1 MSRKPHWLTGSIWNL
16 VGTGV
21 PFGFAI
27 ICMPLLLRNLGAD
40 RYGLLILAWAVV
52 GYFSIF
58 DFGLSR
64 AITQLVA
71 RAHKVSPD
79 DAVPII
85 ATGLVAMGI
94 FGLVGGLILYVIAPL
109 LGNLGRI
116 PVVLRHETVAMA
128 KVLGVGLPFV
138 IISAGFRG
146 ALEGVFDFAW
156 INVIR
161 IVLGVGTY
169 LVPVLVMPFS
179 LRVDLICA
187 GLVLLRVL
195 SCVAY
200 YIRCRFFFNLRG
212 SLKRADP
219 AIAKRL
225 MGYGGW
231 ITVSNLMSPMM
242 AYLDRFVVAGAMSIA
257 LAGYYATSQEI
268 VTKLQIVP
276 GALLAVLFPA
286 ISRSHETSPERAGDL
301 FFKGAQFVT
310 FTLLPIAAGFLLF
323 SREGL
328 QLWFG
333 SEFSAASY
341 RFTQILTV
349 GAFINCLAFSPFY
362 YLQGIGR
369 PDITAKTHIVEVPL
383 YLLFLW
389 ILIGRLGVLGVAI
402 AWSGRMVLDLA
413 ILTFAASRQAPV
425 MRGIIGRAVPRF
437 VWPIAL
443 LACLF
448 LIEPLAAK
456 GVAFLAVSLLS
467 AWMIWNEWHSG
478 HIVLVE
484 PESQLT

>member
-16 VGTGV
+16 VGTGI
-21 PFGFAI
+21 PFGFAVV
-27 ICMPLLLRNLGAD
+27 CMPLLLKSLGAD

-71 RAHKVSPD
+71 RAYKISPD
-79 DAVPII
+79 EAVPVI

-94 FGLVGGLILYVIAPL
+94 FGLVGGSILYFIAPL

-116 PVVLRHETVAMA
+116 PSSLRHETVQMA

-138 IISAGFRG
+138 IVSAGFRG

-156 INVIR
+156 INLIR
-161 IVLGVGTY
+161 IVLGIGTY
-169 LVPVLVMPFS
+169 LVPVIVMPFS
-179 LRVDLICA
+179 LRVDWICA
-187 GLVLLRVL
+187 GLVLLRVI
-195 SCVAY
+195 SCLAY
-200 YIRCRFFFNLRG
+200 YVRCRVFFNLRG
-212 SLKRADP
+212 SLKQADL
-219 AIAKRL
+219 AVAKRL

-276 GALLAVLFPA
+276 GSLLAVLFPA
-286 ISRSHETSPERAGDL
+286 ISRSHESSPDRAGDL
-301 FFKGAQFVT
+301 FFRGAQLVT
-310 FTLLPIAAGFLLF
+310 FALLPVAAAFLLF
-323 SREGL
+323 AREGL
-328 QLWFG
+328 ELWFG
-333 SEFSAASY
+333 NGFATASY
-341 RFTQILTV
+341 RFTQILTI
-349 GAFINCLAFSPFY
+349 GAFINCLAFSPFF

-369 PDITAKTHIVEVPL
+369 PDITAKTHLVEVPL
-383 YLLFLW
+383 YLLLLW
-389 ILIGRLGVLGVAI
+389 MLIGRLGVVGVAI

-443 LACLF
+443 LASLVLIDPLPMKGAAF
-448 LIEPLAAK
+448 L
-456 GVAFLAVSLLS
+456 GVAALS